1 MAKGN
6 AATAE
11 KGKPGRRAGKSAVDP
26 NETKAQKFV
35 RLGVPRVTRAIKAIG
50 AIGNLGGSGYE
61 STPEQ
66 QEKII
71 AALRGAVD
79 SVEKRLAGNTTSG
92 PAFTL

>member
-1 MAKGN
+1 M
-6 AATAE
+6 AE
-11 KGKPGRRAGKSAVDP
+11 KGKSNKPGRKPGKSAINP
-26 NETKAQKFV
+26 NETKAEKFV

-61 STPEQ
+61 STAEQ

-71 AALRGAVD
+71 AALRAEVD
-79 SVEKRLAGNTTSG
+79 KVEKRLAGNTSSG

>member
-6 AATAE
+6 AATN
-11 KGKPGRRAGKSAVDP
+11 KPGRKPGKTAVDP

-35 RLGVPRVTRAIKAIG
+35 RLGVPRVTKAVKAIG
-50 AIGNLGGSGYE
+50 AIGNLGGNGYE

-71 AALRGAVD
+71 AALRSAVD
-79 SVEKRLAGNTTSG
+79 AVEKRLAGNTSTS